1 MSGEQFNPPSY
12 SELENE
18 LFNDKPKD
26 DEPIEIVDMTTT
38 RHVNKSRHNKS
49 RHNNNV
55 PMVDLS
61 NDDEK
66 MEMNKMI
73 NKSRHN
79 KSRHNNNVPM
89 VDITNDDEKM
99 EMNKMISRV
108 KQMEFMHKK
117 VQHNLIH
124 RIS

>member
-38 RHVNKSRHNKS
+38 RHVT
-49 RHNNNV
+49 
-55 PMVDLS
+55 
-61 NDDEK
+61 
-66 MEMNKMI
+66 
-73 NKSRHN
+73 KSRHN

-117 VQHNLIH
+117 VQHDLIH